1 MRHRSTGCI
10 ALIYQGQ
17 LWTANVGDSRAIAG
31 VGGGRS
37 ARPEQ
42 LTKDHTVGVLTHLA
56 SWVSAAD
63 SEYCDCVQNP
73 KESKRILAA
82 GGRIKNN
89 RVYCKVFMLLR
100 MPCMLL

>member
-42 LTKDHTVGVLTHLA
+42 LTKDHTVGVLTRF
-56 SWVSAAD
+56 SS
-63 SEYCDCVQNP
+63 
-73 KESKRILAA
+73 
-82 GGRIKNN
+82 
-89 RVYCKVFMLLR
+89 
-100 MPCMLL
+100 